1 MVKLTNEALKKS
13 KQTTSKDLPSTISSL
28 VSADGHTPCA
38 LLGGPMTDLF
48 GQVLAPAKAIAPLA
62 NKKAAKTKG
71 ISGRHGAISL
81 NSTTLQQSLAS
92 KLQERL
98 PLDGLMKCSLI
109 WKLKHTPVRRRYC
122 QLAVSV
128 RPINATDCGLWGTP
142 RAQERPRGQEYA
154 KGREMTPSEAAKA
167 MQSGLWPTAQARDF
181 RTGEAHRWFNLE
193 RSKNLNDCAAMAM
206 WPTAQ
211 ARDHHP
217 NGQGQFSDSLPRAI
231 GKVAFGL
238 TAQTESKGSLN
249 PAFVCWL
256 MGYPTAWES
265 CADMVTR
272 LSRRLPPSS

>member
-109 WKLKHTPVRRRYC
+109 HDIEVNSCKCDANIKEAPLLIKVSIPADTIAIIDNNNFIITFVVTLLKNSDIIIIS
-122 QLAVSV
+122 Q
-128 RPINATDCGLWGTP
+128 II
-142 RAQERPRGQEYA
+142 ER
-154 KGREMTPSEAAKA
+154 
-167 MQSGLWPTAQARDF
+167 
-181 RTGEAHRWFNLE
+181 LE
-193 RSKNLNDCAAMAM
+193 
-206 WPTAQ
+206 
-211 ARDHHP
+211 
-217 NGQGQFSDSLPRAI
+217 
-231 GKVAFGL
+231 
-238 TAQTESKGSLN
+238 
-249 PAFVCWL
+249 
-256 MGYPTAWES
+256 
-265 CADMVTR
+265 
-272 LSRRLPPSS
+272 